1 MYPSFLTRKTRGP
14 VQRSLPHGPV
24 REGSQIHAPGRGT
37 DGGRVGWHAPL
48 RRASSVVRIGIHYW
62 RDRKWRPAGS
72 TRSSTSG
79 FVCWRG
85 WQKNPPSPIEPDREL
100 VRDRR
105 PKMFPL
111 FCVMRHR
118 RPFDLDGSRRDE
130 GRGHDPAVAASS
142 MCEAGR
148 SRSSAGSCTSP
159 GTPSGRS
166 CARVRPPSASAGPSP
181 TGVTPPVGSSEAS
194 AARPSLRPPRRLRP

>member
-1 MYPSFLTRKTRGP
+1 M
-14 VQRSLPHGPV
+14 
-24 REGSQIHAPGRGT
+24 A
-37 DGGRVGWHAPL
+37 
-48 RRASSVVRIGIHYW
+48 
-62 RDRKWRPAGS
+62 RPAPQSFVCGADRHPLLEGPEVE
-72 TRSSTSG
+72 TGRIDEELNQW

-142 MCEAGR
+142 MCEAG
-148 SRSSAGSCTSP
+148 
-159 GTPSGRS
+159 
-166 CARVRPPSASAGPSP
+166 
-181 TGVTPPVGSSEAS
+181 
-194 AARPSLRPPRRLRP
+194 